1 MRLKYGPAV
10 TVAQQS
16 VSSRLLMDMGVS
28 NPDFLPTIMSTFV
41 EDAPFMALLDAKGLK
56 TKGLNLDTSYLKDG
70 GKYRT
75 VSNNHVQYRIKFTD
89 MRKEH
94 FRTNVT
100 GVTYADY
107 ANPTQPGLNNQ
118 PFYIFLDSNWIGGQ
132 DVILLAD
139 QKTQLWCDN
148 ARGGEAQPGGV
159 WRYKVKIVGTNPT
172 EYVDPSIMQDGY
184 ECQLAMTLH
193 QQDFSTFGN
202 ERYTGNGVGDAYL
215 SLQRLKYSWSGTAA
229 AIDKNRKV
237 SGNWMIGADNSLANA
252 TFLSYADQ
260 EMMRWAARFLDFQ
273 LLQGKRTVNQDTK
286 KVVLT
291 DENNQEILA
300 GDGVLYSGDGP
311 IEYPQSN
318 GWTPQF
324 IENFWRDISEYIK
337 PDEEGNSEFAILMP
351 PQSFI
356 SFNQAMYTMG
366 VTKDANIMGEGDDK
380 IINNTYRG
388 YDLAGIRGIAV
399 RYNRLGFEPGVML
412 NDGTK
417 TSDWRCIVVPL
428 GKTNSGERGIEMLQ
442 LRPMVE
448 GTVAGLDQGG
458 NIASSVDGS
467 SKHILM
473 QNGVVCQNQIFT
485 IYKPYVG
492 KTL

>member
-1 MRLKYGPAV
+1 
-10 TVAQQS
+10 
-16 VSSRLLMDMGVS
+16 
-28 NPDFLPTIMSTFV
+28 
-41 EDAPFMALLDAKGLK
+41 
-56 TKGLNLDTSYLKDG
+56 
-70 GKYRT
+70 
-75 VSNNHVQYRIKFTD
+75 
-89 MRKEH
+89 
-94 FRTNVT
+94 
-100 GVTYADY
+100 
-107 ANPTQPGLNNQ
+107 
-118 PFYIFLDSNWIGGQ
+118 
-132 DVILLAD
+132 
-139 QKTQLWCDN
+139 
-148 ARGGEAQPGGV
+148 
-159 WRYKVKIVGTNPT
+159 
-172 EYVDPSIMQDGY
+172 
-184 ECQLAMTLH
+184 
-193 QQDFSTFGN
+193 
-202 ERYTGNGVGDAYL
+202 
-215 SLQRLKYSWSGTAA
+215 
-229 AIDKNRKV
+229 
-237 SGNWMIGADNSLANA
+237 
-252 TFLSYADQ
+252 
-260 EMMRWAARFLDFQ
+260 
-273 LLQGKRTVNQDTK
+273 
-286 KVVLT
+286 
-291 DENNQEILA
+291 
-300 GDGVLYSGDGP
+300 
-311 IEYPQSN
+311 
-318 GWTPQF
+318 
-324 IENFWRDISEYIK
+324 
-337 PDEEGNSEFAILMP
+337 MP